1 MGKASRTKGRAYEQE
16 IARAIR
22 DELGL
27 DAERVLRQW
36 QSGGGG
42 DVTAGPFLIECKRPA
57 GFVAHQWMAQVVD
70 RPTMA
75 GMPVV
80 CARGDRHDTLV
91 LLNWADFV
99 RLARAYLDT
108 GDRAR

>member
-16 IARAIR
+16 IARAFR
-22 DELGL
+22 EDLGL

-42 DVTAGPFLIECKRPA
+42 DVSAGPFLVECKRPA
-57 GFVAHQWMAQVVD
+57 GFVAHGWMAQVVD
-70 RPTMA
+70 GPTMA

-80 CARGDRHDTLV
+80 CARGDRHETLV
-91 LLNWADFV
+91 LLRWEDFA

-108 GDRAR
+108 GVRER